1 MKSMSNRL
9 FLTFML
15 LLGSI
20 LAVLM
25 IVIGQLFP
33 VYIEQYNE
41 QASLQVQES
50 INQVLDERKIELTKE
65 DREALYT
72 AQNIEATDS
81 IISNVHARLYVVL
94 AILFL
99 IALILMAI
107 VSRYMI
113 RNFTAPIDN
122 VTDTALEL
130 AKGNYRA
137 RAHENEHERMMPLS
151 HSINILA
158 RNLQDITAI
167 REVEEER
174 LKTLIENMGSSLMM
188 IGREGNI
195 SIVNRVFL
203 ERFGMQINDVQGKV
217 FRTIGLPKTLEQFID
232 HVFLTEMPYRQQIKM
247 EVQQELYNKE
257 VYGAPVI
264 GDHGR
269 WLGVVIVMHD
279 ITELVR
285 LEQIRKDFV
294 ANVSHELRTPI
305 TSIKGFSETLLD
317 GAYKDE
323 KMLLSFLE
331 IIYKESNRLQMLIQ
345 DLLEL
350 SKIEQHGF
358 TVNIMPMGLQDVLIR
373 GAELTG
379 PRLDEKN
386 MSFRVDIE
394 RDVQVMG
401 DANRI
406 IQIVTNLITNAI
418 TYSPEN
424 TIITIRLKENETYGI
439 LEIEDQGIGIEK
451 HEIARVFERFYRV
464 DRARSRNS
472 GGTGLG
478 LAIVKHL
485 VEAHHGRIQV
495 ESEVGIGT
503 KMIVMIPKKLT
514 NSLH

>member
-15 LLGSI
+15 LLGTI

-25 IVIGQLFP
+25 VVIGQLFP

-41 QASLQVQES
+41 QASVDMQES
-50 INQVLDERKIELTKE
+50 INRVLDERKIELSKE
-65 DREALYT
+65 DKEALYT
-72 AQNIEATDS
+72 AQNIEVKDS
-81 IISNVHARLYVVL
+81 LLSTVHARLYVVL
-94 AILFL
+94 AILFI
-99 IALILMAI
+99 IALMLMAI

-158 RNLQDITAI
+158 RNLQDITTI

-203 ERFGMQINDVQGKV
+203 ERFGMQIDDVQGKV
-217 FRTIGLPKTLEQFID
+217 FRTIGLPKSLEQFID

-386 MSFRVDIE
+386 MSFYVDIE

-424 TIITIRLKENETYGI
+424 TTVTIRLKENETYGI

-495 ESEVGIGT
+495 ESEVGVGT
-503 KMIVMIPKKLT
+503 KMIVMIPK
-514 NSLH
+514 N

>member
-9 FLTFML
+9 FMTFML
-15 LLGSI
+15 LLGTI

-41 QASLQVQES
+41 QATTQIRASMDQV
-50 INQVLDERKIELTKE
+50 IDERKMDLTQE
-65 DREALYT
+65 DQEALYA
-72 AQNIEATDS
+72 AQAMEQDESLLTY
-81 IISNVHARLYVVL
+81 VRARLYGVL
-94 AILFL
+94 AILFTITLIL
-99 IALILMAI
+99 IAII
-107 VSRYMI
+107 SRYMI

-122 VTDTALEL
+122 VTETALEL

-137 RAHENEHERMMPLS
+137 RAQENEHERMIPLS

-158 RNLQDITAI
+158 RNLQDITTI

-203 ERFGMQINDVQGKV
+203 ERFGMQLDDVQGKV
-217 FRTIGLPKTLEQFID
+217 FRTIGLPKSLEQFID

-323 KMLLSFLE
+323 KMLISFLE

-373 GAELTG
+373 GAELTA
-379 PRLDEKN
+379 PRLDEK
-386 MSFRVDIE
+386 I
-394 RDVQVMG
+394 
-401 DANRI
+401 
-406 IQIVTNLITNAI
+406 
-418 TYSPEN
+418 
-424 TIITIRLKENETYGI
+424 
-439 LEIEDQGIGIEK
+439 
-451 HEIARVFERFYRV
+451 
-464 DRARSRNS
+464 
-472 GGTGLG
+472 
-478 LAIVKHL
+478 
-485 VEAHHGRIQV
+485 
-495 ESEVGIGT
+495 
-503 KMIVMIPKKLT
+503 
-514 NSLH
+514 

>member
-41 QASLQVQES
+41 QASSQVQES
-50 INQVLDERKIELTKE
+50 VNQVLDERKIELSKE

-81 IISNVHARLYVVL
+81 LISTVHARLYVVL

-203 ERFGMQINDVQGKV
+203 ERFGMQIDDVQGKV
-217 FRTIGLPKTLEQFID
+217 FRTIGLPKSLEQFID

-386 MSFRVDIE
+386 MSFHVDIE

-424 TIITIRLKENETYGI
+424 TIVTIRLKENETYGI

-451 HEIARVFERFYRV
+451 NEIARVFERFYRV

-495 ESEVGIGT
+495 ESEVGVGT
-503 KMIVMIPKKLT
+503 KMIVMIPK
-514 NSLH
+514 N

>member
-1 MKSMSNRL
+1 MKSMSNSL

-15 LLGSI
+15 LLGTI

-33 VYIEQYNE
+33 VYIEQYDE
-41 QASLQVQES
+41 QASLQLQES
-50 INQVLDERKIELTKE
+50 IDQVLDERKLELSKE
-65 DREALYT
+65 DKEALYT
-72 AQNIEATDS
+72 AQNIEAKDS
-81 IISNVHARLYVVL
+81 LFSDIRARFYLVL
-94 AILFL
+94 TILFIITLIL
-99 IALILMAI
+99 IAV

-113 RNFTAPIDN
+113 RNFIAPIDN

-158 RNLQDITAI
+158 RNLQDITTI

-203 ERFGMQINDVQGKV
+203 ERFGMQIADVQGKV
-217 FRTIGLPKTLEQFID
+217 FRTIGLPKSLEQFID
-232 HVFLTEMPYRQQIKM
+232 HVFLTEMPYRQQLKM
-247 EVQQELYNKE
+247 EVQQELHNKE

-305 TSIKGFSETLLD
+305 TSIKGFAETLLD

-331 IIYKESNRLQMLIQ
+331 IINKESNRLQMLIQ

-386 MSFRVDIE
+386 MSFHVDID
-394 RDVQVMG
+394 RDIQVMG

-424 TIITIRLKENETYGI
+424 TTVTVRLKENETYGI
-439 LEIEDQGIGIEK
+439 IEIEDQGIGIEK

-485 VEAHHGRIQV
+485 IEAHHGRIQV
-495 ESEVGIGT
+495 ESEVGVGT
-503 KMIVMIPKKLT
+503 KMIVMIPK
-514 NSLH
+514 N

>member
-41 QASLQVQES
+41 QASLQMQES
-50 INQVLDERKIELTKE
+50 INQVLDERKIELSKE
-65 DREALYT
+65 DKEALYT

-81 IISNVHARLYVVL
+81 LISFVHARLYVVL
-94 AILFL
+94 AILFI

-158 RNLQDITAI
+158 RNLQDITTI

-203 ERFGMQINDVQGKV
+203 ERFGMLIDDVQGKV
-217 FRTIGLPKTLEQFID
+217 FRTIGLPKSLEQFID

-386 MSFRVDIE
+386 MSFNVDIE

-424 TIITIRLKENETYGI
+424 TIVTIRLKENETYGI

-495 ESEVGIGT
+495 ESEVGVGT
-503 KMIVMIPKKLT
+503 KMIVMIPK
-514 NSLH
+514 N

>member
-15 LLGSI
+15 LLATI
-20 LAVLM
+20 LAVLI

-33 VYIEQYNE
+33 VYIKQYNE
-41 QASLQVQES
+41 QASPHIQEA
-50 INQVLDERKIELTKE
+50 IDKVLEERQITLSAE
-65 DREALYT
+65 DKEALLAVQT
-72 AQNIEATDS
+72 IDNNDS
-81 IISNVHARLYVVL
+81 LLSYLHARLFVVL

-99 IALILMAI
+99 ISIILMAI

-113 RNFTAPIDN
+113 QNFTAPIDN
-122 VTDTALEL
+122 VTETALEL

-137 RAHENEHERMMPLS
+137 RAHENEQERTMPLS

-158 RNLQDITAI
+158 RNLQDITTI

-203 ERFGMQINDVQGKV
+203 ERFGMQLEDVQGKV
-217 FRTIGLPKTLEQFID
+217 FRTIGLPKSLEQFID

-279 ITELVR
+279 ITELIR

-331 IIYKESNRLQMLIQ
+331 IIHKESNRLQILIQ

-358 TVNIMPMGLQDVLIR
+358 TVNIMPMNLQDVLIR

-386 MSFRVDIE
+386 ISFNVEIP
-394 RDVQVMG
+394 RDVEVMG

-406 IQIVTNLITNAI
+406 IQIVMNLITNAI
-418 TYSPEN
+418 TYSPEH
-424 TIITIRLKENETYGI
+424 TTVTIRLKEDDTYGI
-439 LEIEDQGIGIEK
+439 LEIEDEGIGIEK

-495 ESEVGIGT
+495 ESEVGAGT

-514 NSLH
+514 NSLQ

>member
-9 FLTFML
+9 FVTFML
-15 LLGSI
+15 LLGAI
-20 LAVLM
+20 LAVLV
-25 IVIGQLFP
+25 IIIGQLFP
-33 VYIEQYNE
+33 VFIGQYNE
-41 QASLQVQES
+41 QENAIRQEELKKVIVEQQIQLS
-50 INQVLDERKIELTKE
+50 EREE
-65 DREALYT
+65 EALYT
-72 AQNIEATDS
+72 LLTGETVEPIVAQIHS
-81 IISNVHARLYVVL
+81 R
-94 AILFL
+94 FL
-99 IALILMAI
+99 ILLTIAFLTAMILIGL
-107 VSRYMI
+107 VSRYML

-122 VTDTALEL
+122 VTETALEL

-137 RAHENEHERMMPLS
+137 RAYEKDQERLMPLS

-158 RNLQDITAI
+158 RNLQDITTI

-188 IGREGNI
+188 IGREGNV

-203 ERFGMQINDVQGKV
+203 TRFGMPLEEVKGKV
-217 FRTIGLPKTLEQFID
+217 FRTIGLPKSLEQFID
-232 HVFLTEMPYRQQIKM
+232 HVFLTEKPYRQQIKM
-247 EVQQELYNKE
+247 EIQQEYCINE

-269 WLGVVIVMHD
+269 WLGVVVVMHD
-279 ITELVR
+279 VTELVR

-294 ANVSHELRTPI
+294 ANVSHELRTPV

-323 KMLLSFLE
+323 TMLLSFLE
-331 IIYKESNRLQMLIQ
+331 IIHKESNRLQMLIH

-350 SKIEQHGF
+350 SKIEQQGF
-358 TVNIMPMGLQDVLIR
+358 TVNIIPMGLREVLIR
-373 GAELTG
+373 GADLTS

-386 MSFRVDIE
+386 MSFNVEIDQ
-394 RDVQVMG
+394 DVQVMG

-418 TYSPEN
+418 TYSPED
-424 TIITIRLKENETYGI
+424 TTVTIRLRENEEYGI
-439 LEIEDQGIGIEK
+439 FEIEDQGIGIEK
-451 HEIARVFERFYRV
+451 QEIPRVFERFYRV

-485 VEAHHGRIQV
+485 VEALNGRIQV
-495 ESEVGIGT
+495 ESEVGKGT
-503 KMIVMIPKKLT
+503 KMIVFIPK
-514 NSLH
+514 NSPDSD

>member
-15 LLGSI
+15 LLGTI

-25 IVIGQLFP
+25 IVVGQLFP
-33 VYIEQYNE
+33 VYIEQYDE
-41 QASLQVQES
+41 QMSSQIQES
-50 INQVLDERKIELTKE
+50 INRVLDERKLELSQE
-65 DREALYT
+65 DKEALYT
-72 AQNIEATDS
+72 AQNIEAKDS
-81 IISNVHARLYVVL
+81 LFSDVRARLYLVL
-94 AILFL
+94 AVLFT
-99 IALILMAI
+99 ITLILMAV

-113 RNFTAPIDN
+113 RNFVAPIDN

-158 RNLQDITAI
+158 RNLQDITTI

-203 ERFGMQINDVQGKV
+203 ERFGMQIDDVQGKV
-217 FRTIGLPKTLEQFID
+217 FRTIGLPKSLEQFID

-305 TSIKGFSETLLD
+305 TSIKGFAETLLD

-331 IIYKESNRLQMLIQ
+331 IINKESNRLQMLIQ

-386 MSFRVDIE
+386 MSFHVDIE

-401 DANRI
+401 DVNRI

-424 TIITIRLKENETYGI
+424 TTVTIRLKENETYGI
-439 LEIEDQGIGIEK
+439 IEIEDQGIGIEK

-485 VEAHHGRIQV
+485 IEAHHGRIQV
-495 ESEVGIGT
+495 ESEVSVGT
-503 KMIVMIPKKLT
+503 KMIVMIPK
-514 NSLH
+514 N

>member
-41 QASLQVQES
+41 QASLQMQES
-50 INQVLDERKIELTKE
+50 VNQVLDERKIELSNE
-65 DREALYT
+65 DKEALYT
-72 AQNIEATDS
+72 AQNLEATDFL
-81 IISNVHARLYVVL
+81 IANVSGRLYVVL
-94 AILFL
+94 AILF
-99 IALILMAI
+99 IIVFILMAV

-158 RNLQDITAI
+158 RNLQDITTI

-203 ERFGMQINDVQGKV
+203 ERFGMQIDDVQGKV
-217 FRTIGLPKTLEQFID
+217 FRTIGLPKSLEQFID

-386 MSFRVDIE
+386 MSFHVDIE

-424 TIITIRLKENETYGI
+424 TIVTIRLKENETYGI

-495 ESEVGIGT
+495 ESEVGVGT
-503 KMIVMIPKKLT
+503 KMIVMIPK
-514 NSLH
+514 N

>member
-15 LLGSI
+15 LLGTI

-41 QASLQVQES
+41 QATTEIRTSMDQV
-50 INQVLDERKIELTKE
+50 IDERKMDLTKE
-65 DREALYT
+65 DQEALYA
-72 AQNIEATDS
+72 AQAMERDESLLNY
-81 IISNVHARLYVVL
+81 VRARLYGVL
-94 AILFL
+94 AILFTITLIL
-99 IALILMAI
+99 IAII
-107 VSRYMI
+107 SRYMI

-137 RAHENEHERMMPLS
+137 RAQENEHERMIPLS

-158 RNLQDITAI
+158 RNLQDITTI

-203 ERFGMQINDVQGKV
+203 ERFGMQLDDVQGKV
-217 FRTIGLPKTLEQFID
+217 FRTIGLPKSLEQFID

-323 KMLLSFLE
+323 KMLISFLE

-373 GAELTG
+373 GAELTA

-386 MSFRVDIE
+386 MSFQVDIE

-424 TIITIRLKENETYGI
+424 TTVSIRLKENETHGI
-439 LEIEDQGIGIEK
+439 IEIEDQGIGIEK

-503 KMIVMIPKKLT
+503 KMIVMIPK
-514 NSLH
+514 N

>member
-15 LLGSI
+15 LLGTI
-20 LAVLM
+20 LAVLVL
-25 IVIGQLFP
+25 VIGQLFP
-33 VYIEQYNE
+33 VYLEQYNSQKRLDIQE
-41 QASLQVQES
+41 EMNEVIEERQIHLTESDKTALYAVQ
-50 INQVLDERKIELTKE
+50 TKE
-65 DREALYT
+65 TDEQLLSYIHTRLFAL
-72 AQNIEATDS
+72 
-81 IISNVHARLYVVL
+81 L
-94 AILFL
+94 AILF
-99 IALILMAI
+99 IITILLLGI
-107 VSRYMI
+107 VTRYMI
-113 RNFTAPIDN
+113 RSFSAPIDN
-122 VTDTALEL
+122 VTETALEL

-137 RAHENEHERMMPLS
+137 RAHENEQTRLMPLS

-158 RNLQDITAI
+158 RNLQDITTI

-188 IGREGNI
+188 IGREGNV

-203 ERFGMQINDVQGKV
+203 DRFGMPLEDVEGKV
-217 FRTIGLPKTLEQFID
+217 FRTIGLPKSLEQFID

-247 EVQQELYNKE
+247 EVQQEFYNKE

-269 WLGVVIVMHD
+269 WLGVVVVMHD
-279 ITELVR
+279 VTELVR

-323 KMLLSFLE
+323 TMLLSFLE
-331 IIYKESNRLQMLIQ
+331 IIHKESNRLQMLIQ

-358 TVNIMPMGLQDVLIR
+358 TVNIMPMGLQEVLIR
-373 GAELTG
+373 GAELTS

-386 MSFRVDIE
+386 MSFNVDIA

-406 IQIVTNLITNAI
+406 IQIVMNLITNAI
-418 TYSPEN
+418 TYSPED
-424 TIITIRLKENETYGI
+424 TTVTIRLKENEEYGI
-439 LEIEDQGIGIEK
+439 LEIEDEGIGIEK
-451 HEIARVFERFYRV
+451 NEIPRVFERFYRV

-485 VEAHHGRIQV
+485 VEAHHGRILV
-495 ESEVGIGT
+495 ESEVGRGT
-503 KMIVMIPKKLT
+503 KMIVSIPKHT
-514 NSLH
+514 PGQID

>member
-15 LLGSI
+15 SLGTI

-33 VYIEQYNE
+33 VYVEQYNDR
-41 QASLQVQES
+41 SRSYSQEAMEK
-50 INQVLDERKIELTKE
+50 VLDERQISISEEDKKALFAAQTIEKK
-65 DREALYT
+65 
-72 AQNIEATDS
+72 DS
-81 IISNVHARLYVVL
+81 LLSYVRARLYGVL
-94 AILFL
+94 AILFTITLIL
-99 IALILMAI
+99 IAV

-122 VTDTALEL
+122 VTETALEL

-158 RNLQDITAI
+158 RNLQDITTI

-203 ERFGMQINDVQGKV
+203 ERFGMQLEHVQGKV

-331 IIYKESNRLQMLIQ
+331 IMHKESNRLQMLIQ

-386 MSFRVDIE
+386 MSFQVDIA
-394 RDVQVMG
+394 RDVEVMG
-401 DANRI
+401 DANRV

-424 TIITIRLKENETYGI
+424 TTVTIRLKENDTYGI
-439 LEIEDQGIGIEK
+439 IEIEDEGIGIEK
-451 HEIARVFERFYRV
+451 NEIARVFERFYRV

-495 ESEVGIGT
+495 ESKVGVGT

-514 NSLH
+514 NSLQ

>member
-15 LLGSI
+15 LLGTI

-25 IVIGQLFP
+25 VVIGQLFP
-33 VYIEQYNE
+33 VYIGQYNE
-41 QASLQVQES
+41 QASVEMQGS
-50 INQVLDERKIELTKE
+50 INRVLDERKIELSKE
-65 DREALYT
+65 DKEALYT
-72 AQNIEATDS
+72 AQKIEVKDS
-81 IISNVHARLYVVL
+81 LLSTVHARLYVVL
-94 AILFL
+94 AILFI
-99 IALILMAI
+99 IALMLMAI

-158 RNLQDITAI
+158 RNLQDITTI

-203 ERFGMQINDVQGKV
+203 ERFGMQIDDVQGKV
-217 FRTIGLPKTLEQFID
+217 FRTIGLPKSLEQFID

-386 MSFRVDIE
+386 MSFYVDIE

-424 TIITIRLKENETYGI
+424 TTVTIRLKENETYGI

-495 ESEVGIGT
+495 ESEVGVGT
-503 KMIVMIPKKLT
+503 KMIVMIPK
-514 NSLH
+514 N